1 VTKKDKKPGS
11 KSEPRKEDKNA
22 ASRNQ
27 PKKETIEKK
36 GEAENEDSAALKE
49 AKEQVKAMHSAV
61 EKIRALIKAERE
73 EGIHDPFVLQAE
85 IDRARL
91 NWEKAQSELSQSKG
105 LSRKRKD
112 EIDEWKAWYEKL
124 SLDEKPAGLERLQ
137 SEIKWRAAELDANG
151 RKINDLILAE
161 MESREALEMAKLKL
175 EAFHAGVHK
184 LPLNKDPRLICA
196 MAELDKGTAVVAS
209 LEGEQPKQ
217 K

>member
-1 VTKKDKKPGS
+1 VTNKDKKPGS
-11 KSEPRKEDKNA
+11 SSEHRKDDKNGVTG
-22 ASRNQ
+22 NQ

-36 GEAENEDSAALKE
+36 DEAEIRNELALKE
-49 AKEQVKAMHSAV
+49 AKEQVKELHSAV
-61 EKIRALIKAERE
+61 NKIRAQILAERE
-73 EGIHDPFVLQAE
+73 TGVQDPFVLQAQ
-85 IDRARL
+85 IDSARL
-91 NWEKAQSELSQSKG
+91 NWEKAQSDLILAKG

-124 SLDEKPAGLERLQ
+124 SNEEKPAGLERLQ

-161 MESREALEMAKLKL
+161 MESRGALEMAKLKL

-184 LPLNKDPRLICA
+184 LPLNKDPRLISA
-196 MAELDKGTAVVAS
+196 MAELDKSAAVVAS
-209 LEGEQPKQ
+209 LEGAQPKQ